1 MPSTGFL
8 SVKIDFSQ
16 SHLFFPTIIQ
26 WILLV
31 LAIAIAIVYGPGL
44 IREFREGKRRLL
56 PKKGGF
62 DALRLF
68 GTLALTVAYFLSMD
82 WVGQFFPNRGL
93 GFLIMSV
100 PFMFALSL
108 LYVHGLTWRRL
119 AVIGLS
125 SVLSPTVA
133 WCTLAQLF
141 HITLP

>member
-8 SVKIDFSQ
+8 SVRIDFSQ
-16 SHLFFPTIIQ
+16 SHLFFPTIIH

-31 LAIAIAIVYGPGL
+31 LAIAIALVYGPGL

-56 PKKGGF
+56 PKGS
-62 DALRLF
+62 DVDVLRLG
-68 GTLALTVAYFLSMD
+68 GTLILTVAYFVSMD

-100 PFMFALSL
+100 PFMFGLSL
-108 LYVHGLTWRRL
+108 LYVHGLTWRRF

-125 SVLSPTVA
+125 STISPTVA
-133 WCTLAQLF
+133 WYTLAQLF